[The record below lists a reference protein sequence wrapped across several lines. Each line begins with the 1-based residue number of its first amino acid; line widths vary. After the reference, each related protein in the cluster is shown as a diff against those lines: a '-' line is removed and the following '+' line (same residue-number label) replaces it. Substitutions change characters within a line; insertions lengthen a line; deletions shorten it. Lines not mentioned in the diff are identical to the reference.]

1 MENNER
7 LPSTMQVDLKA
18 NHAFEISGV
27 KANIYLLVI
36 NLFDKLNVVNF
47 DNGENRRI
55 PVIPHLLDHP
65 SEFEGPLDDPMV
77 FGPHREIRVG
87 VSFSY

>member
-1 MENNER
+1 MSASR
-7 LPSTMQVDLKA
+7 PQCRVDLKA

-47 DNGENRRI
+47 DKWRKTAG
-55 PVIPHLLDHP
+55 
-65 SEFEGPLDDPMV
+65 FQ
-77 FGPHREIRVG
+77 
-87 VSFSY
+87 